1 MKTHTVARTA
11 LTDPEAI
18 TASVRYWV
26 ETCVVG
32 LNLCPF
38 AGREL
43 QRGRVRFVV
52 TPATTEA
59 GLLANLQDELELLDT
74 NPAIETTLLIHPQV
88 LQEFADYNQFLDAAD
103 DLLRVAGVEGIY
115 QLASFHPHYQFAE
128 TAAADVENYTNRS
141 PYPMLHLLREQS
153 LERSIANYPDTARI
167 PLRNMALMK
176 RLGFARLEQLLR
188 DCFEFTGEK

>member
-1 MKTHTVARTA
+1 MTA

-18 TASVRYWV
+18 KASVRYWV
-26 ETCVVG
+26 ENCVVG

-43 QRGRVRFVV
+43 QQGRIRFVV

-59 GLLANLQDELELLDT
+59 KLLANLQAELELLDT
-74 NPAIETTLLIHPQV
+74 NPAIETTLLIHPRV
-88 LQEFADYNQFLDAAD
+88 LQNFADYNQFLATAD
-103 DLLRVAGVEGIY
+103 DLLRAAGMEGIF
-115 QLASFHPHYQFAE
+115 QLASFHPQYQFAE
-128 TAAADVENYTNRS
+128 TAVADVENYTNRS

-153 LERSIANYPDTARI
+153 LERSIANYPDTAQI
-167 PLRNMALMK
+167 PLRNIVLMK

-188 DCFEFTGEK
+188 DCFAITDEK